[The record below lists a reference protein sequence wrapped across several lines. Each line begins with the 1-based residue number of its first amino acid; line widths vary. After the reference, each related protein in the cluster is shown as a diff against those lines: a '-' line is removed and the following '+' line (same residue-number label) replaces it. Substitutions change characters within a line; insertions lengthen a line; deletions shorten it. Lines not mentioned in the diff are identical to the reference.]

1 MCDSARCPQAT
12 HHPRHRAAGA
22 KTAEDHAVF
31 LGQIGRTRKAEHA
44 RLNAELGR
52 ARRVLGAIDA
62 AAGHNHEET
71 R

>member
-1 MCDSARCPQAT
+1 M
-12 HHPRHRAAGA
+12 HGPREW
-22 KTAEDHAVF
+22 THAVF

-44 RLNAELGR
+44 RLNAELER
-52 ARRVLGAIDA
+52 AHRVLDAIDA